1 MVNLERFAEIGNII
15 WYITKLLIPGLLII
29 IAIFAT
35 AAFIKTATRVTLDL
49 KVIMKSPWF
58 ILLFVIITIAVLVA
72 WYSML
77 DLFNL

>member
-1 MVNLERFAEIGNII
+1 MVNLERFAELGNLVWNISKI
-15 WYITKLLIPGLLII
+15 LVPGLLII
-29 IAIFAT
+29 ISIITT

-49 KVIMKSPWF
+49 KVIVKSPWF